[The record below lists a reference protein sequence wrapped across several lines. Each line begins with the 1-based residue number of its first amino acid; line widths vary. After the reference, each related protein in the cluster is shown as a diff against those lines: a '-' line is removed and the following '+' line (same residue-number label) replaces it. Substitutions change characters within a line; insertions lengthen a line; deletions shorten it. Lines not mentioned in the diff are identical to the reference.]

1 MRTSPLIVASIL
13 AVAVSAQA
21 PEVCIEVVT
30 LSQQCIP
37 DDASVDDLQTSTAIA
52 ACLCDNTG
60 FDSKVAECLD
70 ATGSVLPEESR
81 QFLASF
87 QGYCNL
93 LAGGGGGGG
102 VQTSA
107 TVTRPTETSASITP
121 TPTPTGSGDDDNVP
135 ENCRY
140 IASGLSSCWT
150 DNSPLPTAAP
160 VARCLCAGTS
170 FDAAIEGCYS
180 DILDT
185 DPKEAATV
193 SAFAGF
199 CSSFS
204 AGAFGGSGPTG
215 SDNNQPT
222 TTGGSNSPN
231 PTDDEDDDA
240 PSTTG
245 PAQTTGSNSNN
256 GGNGPNSAAGFKVTI
271 LGTALAAI
279 LAGAALPILYT

>member
-21 PEVCIEVVT
+21 PE
-30 LSQQCIP
+30 
-37 DDASVDDLQTSTAIA
+37 TSTAIA

-60 FDSKVAECLD
+60 FDSKIAECLD

-81 QFLASF
+81 QFLARF

-102 VQTSA
+102 GGVPTSA
-107 TVTRPTETSASITP
+107 SVTRPTETSASITP
-121 TPTPTGSGDDDNVP
+121 TPTPTGSGDDDDNVP

-140 IASGLSSCWT
+140 IDSGLSSCWT

-231 PTDDEDDDA
+231 PTGDDEDDDA
-240 PSTTG
+240 PATTG

-271 LGTALAAI
+271 LGTAFAAI
-279 LAGAALPILYT
+279 LAGAALVL

>member
-30 LSQQCIP
+30 LSQKCIP

-87 QGYCNL
+87 QGYCDL

-102 VQTSA
+102 IPTSA
-107 TVTRPTETSASITP
+107 PVTRSTETSASITP
-121 TPTPTGSGDDDNVP
+121 TPTPTGSGDDDDNVP

-222 TTGGSNSPN
+222 NTGGSNSPS
-231 PTDDEDDDA
+231 PTDDDDDDDA

-256 GGNGPNSAAGFKVTI
+256 GGNGPSSAAGFKVTI

-279 LAGAALPILYT
+279 LAGAALVL